1 MRLLFV
7 LALVLSPVANAEETY
22 ITMPNENWTLK
33 LETPP
38 ITNIEMKTRN
48 RIIRYLGSSVET
60 GVTISVNSEIETSSN
75 NEECFKAFWAKAQAN
90 PVMVKSTIKTRNDTK
105 AYYATHQ
112 SGGEYK
118 GQAFKTANGHAYFAK
133 DGICIDLHVSH
144 WPFTGTSESIVS
156 SILESIEIIE

>member
-1 MRLLFV
+1 MRLLFL
-7 LALVLSPVANAEETY
+7 LALVLSPIANAEETY

-38 ITNIEMKTRN
+38 ITSIEMKARN

-60 GVTISVNSEIETSSN
+60 GVTISVSSEIEASSS
-75 NEECFKAFWAKAQAN
+75 NEECFKAFWAKAQLN
-90 PVMVKSTIKTRNDTK
+90 PVMVKPSIKTRNDVK

-112 SGGEYK
+112 SEGEYK
-118 GQAFKTANGHAYFAK
+118 GQPFKTANGHAYFAK

-144 WPFTGTSESIVS
+144 WPFTEKSEGIVS
-156 SILESIEIIE
+156 SILESIQIIE